1 MLDVLFSLTTIITLI
16 IIAAGGAFYVASKL
30 TNLYIVVKPYK
41 LPLEL
46 VGIAIFSYGMLL
58 YGGKASEQKWEE
70 RVAEA
75 QVKVAAAEAR
85 SQEVNTVVQEKV
97 VTKIVKIKDNS
108 DATIKEIKSNA
119 PQIDSKCTMLDSSV
133 LLLNSASKNEVPG
146 STTGT
151 NGTTTAVEANRVEE
165 KSTVK
170 ASDVLEVV
178 VENYATCNVIREKL
192 IAWQEWYRAQQKAYQ

>member
-1 MLDVLFSLTTIITLI
+1 MFDLLFSLTTIITLC
-16 IIAAGGAFYVASKL
+16 IIAAGAAFYIASKL
-30 TNLYIVVKPYK
+30 TNFYIGIKPYK

-46 VGIAIFSYGMLL
+46 AGIAIFSYGVLL
-58 YGGKASEQKWEE
+58 YGGKASEHKWEE
-70 RVAEA
+70 KVAEA
-75 QVKVAAAEAR
+75 QVKAAAAEAR
-85 SQEVNTVVQEKV
+85 SQEVNTVVQEKI

-108 DATIKEIKSNA
+108 NATVQEIKSNA

-133 LLLNSASKNEVPG
+133 MLLNSASQNEVPR

-151 NGTTTAVEANRVEE
+151 NGTTTAIEANRVEE